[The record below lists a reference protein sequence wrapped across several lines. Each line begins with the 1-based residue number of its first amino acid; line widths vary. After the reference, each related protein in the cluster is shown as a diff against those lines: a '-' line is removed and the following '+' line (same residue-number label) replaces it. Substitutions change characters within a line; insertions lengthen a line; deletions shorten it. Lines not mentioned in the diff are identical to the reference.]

1 MSNLIILDQFKKQLI
16 SFFDELISQF
26 PEAAEL
32 VILRILFKDQIP
44 IEEVM
49 KRFVYKLVAV
59 RDLIK
64 NRDEIFFLENNTF
77 FSFTSKENIN
87 SLKKLWRSNK
97 MDEEDK
103 LTVWK
108 WMDSFVY
115 LADKYAKNLETTAI
129 IAATNASI
137 S

>member
-1 MSNLIILDQFKKQLI
+1 MSNIIILDQFKKQLI

-26 PEAAEL
+26 PEAPEL

-49 KRFVYKLVAV
+49 KKFVYKLVVV
-59 RDLIK
+59 RELIK
-64 NRDEIFFLENNTF
+64 NRDETFFLENNTF
-77 FSFTSKENIN
+77 FSFTSKENVN

-97 MDEEDK
+97 MDAEDK

-115 LADKYAKNLETTAI
+115 LADKYAKNLENAA
-129 IAATNASI
+129 IAASTGYV
-137 S
+137 

>member
-49 KRFVYKLVAV
+49 KRFVHKLVVV

-64 NRDEIFFLENNTF
+64 NRDDSFFLENNTF
-77 FSFTSKENIN
+77 FSFTSKENIT

-97 MDEEDK
+97 MDDEDK

-115 LADKYAKNLETTAI
+115 LADKYAKNLETIAI
-129 IAATNASI
+129 ASVG
-137 S
+137 SN